1 MACRRTLPFI
11 ACLLAAGLPGR
22 AQSQAVLPDSF
33 YPSGFP
39 ATYKSVLDGAR
50 KLWQKDA
57 VATNVEVQGVFGYPT
72 AWLRFDLYSPS
83 TGFFAAYNAGG
94 PMNGQSTFSYIQ
106 PINRS
111 RLGDPLPPDLKVDL
125 TEAIAT
131 LRKAGYKGALGLI
144 SLSMRGAHGTQPLP
158 AWSIRVGGQSI
169 TAPPIFIN
177 AQDGK
182 LIPVHRAMDPAPGSD
197 AELQAIYG
205 AAMRRMQG
213 GGGGAG
219 NGGHVS
225 PSECVAMLQMGFLG
239 CP

>member
-1 MACRRTLPFI
+1 MI
-11 ACLLAAGLPGR
+11 CLVAAGLPGR
-22 AQSQAVLPDSF
+22 AQSKAVLPDSF

-39 ATYKSVLDGAR
+39 ATYKLVLDGAH

-57 VATNVEVQGVFGYPT
+57 VVTNVEVEGVFGYPM

-106 PINRS
+106 PINRM
-111 RLGDPLPPDLKVDL
+111 RLGDPLPPDLKVGL
-125 TEAIAT
+125 SEAIAT
-131 LRKAGYKGALGLI
+131 IRKAGYKGALGLI
-144 SLSMRGAHGTQPLP
+144 NLSMRGASGTRPLP
-158 AWSIRVGGQSI
+158 AWAIRVGGQPI
-169 TAPPIFIN
+169 TFPPLFVN
-177 AQDGK
+177 ALDGK

-205 AAMRRMQG
+205 PALRRLQG
-213 GGGGAG
+213 GG

-225 PSECVAMLQMGFLG
+225 PSECVAMLQAGLLG